1 MVKTKGLKLTWLKP
15 FVKEN
20 EYEGIVLLPFP
31 PQGMLAKRVLFV
43 IPTATV
49 TSFPNAMPPIINMPV
64 VQRIATMDRTH
75 VPIATMPLVDGTHM
89 IPIEKGLKGEKM
101 CVYSQGSQHANMTK
115 EEVYH
120 YNLEI
125 DMFGPCGLDNRC
137 LST

>member
-49 TSFPNAMPPIINMPV
+49 TSFPNAMPPIISMPV
-64 VQRIATMDRTH
+64 VQIIATMDRTH
-75 VPIATMPLVDGTHM
+75 VVPIAIMPLVDGTHM
-89 IPIEKGLKGEKM
+89 IPIERVLRGEKNA
-101 CVYSQGSQHANMTK
+101 CTFTRFTTCQYDKRRS
-115 EEVYH
+115 
-120 YNLEI
+120 L
-125 DMFGPCGLDNRC
+125 PL
-137 LST
+137 